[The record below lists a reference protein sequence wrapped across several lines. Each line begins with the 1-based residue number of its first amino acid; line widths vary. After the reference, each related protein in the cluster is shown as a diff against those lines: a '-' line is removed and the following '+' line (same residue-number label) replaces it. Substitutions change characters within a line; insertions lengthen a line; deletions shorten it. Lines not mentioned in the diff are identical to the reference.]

1 MRIVIAVFLLLLAAW
16 GLYAGRRIGIPRWPW
31 SVRSWLFCV
40 TIVLLEGGALLSGVS
55 LLAGVFAPWMLLPMG
70 VAYITMLPLPCY
82 FPWVT
87 ATRRRWAVRN
97 LIFTLIAV
105 SLLALGL
112 GFLPLPLIGP

>member
-40 TIVLLEGGALLSGVS
+40 TILLLEVGALLSGVS

-70 VAYITMLPLPCY
+70 VSYITMLPLPCY
-82 FPWVT
+82 FPRVT
-87 ATRRRWAVRN
+87 ATRTRRVVRN
-97 LIFTLIAV
+97 SIFVLIAAT
-105 SLLALGL
+105 LLVLGMEL
-112 GFLPLPLIGP
+112 LPLPLIGH